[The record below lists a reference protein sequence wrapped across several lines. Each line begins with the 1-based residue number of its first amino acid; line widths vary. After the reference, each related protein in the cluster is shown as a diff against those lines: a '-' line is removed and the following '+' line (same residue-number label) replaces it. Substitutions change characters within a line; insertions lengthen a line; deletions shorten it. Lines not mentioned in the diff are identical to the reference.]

1 MWRAYFSH
9 MASSIAPL
17 EPLGHA
23 HRYATVLLGLRK
35 TGALSLAA
43 AVRNGLAYRALDRFA
58 RETELP
64 LGALGELI
72 QIPSRTLVRRKT
84 EGRLQPEESDRL
96 LRASRIFGL
105 AIDLFEGDRVAALHW
120 LSSAQHALGN
130 ETPMALIQTDVG
142 AREVENLIGR
152 LEHGVAV

>member
-1 MWRAYFSH
+1 
-9 MASSIAPL
+9 MANPRETA

-35 TGALSLAA
+35 TDALSLAA
-43 AVRNGLAYRALDRFA
+43 AVRSGFTYRALDRFA
-58 RETELP
+58 RETDLP
-64 LGALGELI
+64 LSALGELI
-72 QIPSRTLVRRKT
+72 HIPSRTLVRRKT

-105 AIDLFEGDRVAALHW
+105 AIDLFEGDRVAALQW
-120 LSSAQHALGN
+120 LSTTHRALGD
-130 ETPMALIQTDVG
+130 ETPMELLQTDVG

>member
-1 MWRAYFSH
+1 
-9 MASSIAPL
+9 MATPVTSD

-35 TGALSLAA
+35 TGALSLAT

-64 LGALGELI
+64 LGELGELI

-96 LRASRIFGL
+96 LRVSRIFGL
-105 AIDLFEGDRVAALHW
+105 TIDLFEGDRVAALHW
-120 LSSAQHALGN
+120 LSSPQHALGD

-142 AREVENLIGR
+142 AREVESLIGR

>member
-1 MWRAYFSH
+1 
-9 MASSIAPL
+9 MASPATSD

-35 TGALSLAA
+35 TGALSLAT
-43 AVRNGLAYRALDRFA
+43 AVRKGLAYRALDRFA

-64 LGALGELI
+64 LGELGELI

-96 LRASRIFGL
+96 LRVSRIFGL
-105 AIDLFEGDRVAALHW
+105 AIDLFEGDRALALHW
-120 LSSAQHALGN
+120 LSSAQHALSD

-142 AREVENLIGR
+142 AREVESLIGR

>member
-1 MWRAYFSH
+1 MIGRRVFYRVGE
-9 MASSIAPL
+9 I
-17 EPLGHA
+17 GQ
-23 HRYATVLLGLRK
+23 
-35 TGALSLAA
+35 
-43 AVRNGLAYRALDRFA
+43 AVGSEIGLAYRALDRFA

-64 LGALGELI
+64 LGALGQLI

-96 LRASRIFGL
+96 LRVSRIFGL

-120 LSSAQHALGN
+120 LSMSQHALGN
-130 ETPMALIQTDVG
+130 ETPLSLIQTDVG
-142 AREVENLIGR
+142 AREVESLIGR

>member
-1 MWRAYFSH
+1 
-9 MASSIAPL
+9 MAPPATFD

-35 TGALSLAA
+35 TGALSLAT
-43 AVRNGLAYRALDRFA
+43 AVRNGLAYRALDRFS

-84 EGRLQPEESDRL
+84 EGRLHPEESDRL
-96 LRASRIFGL
+96 LRVSRIFGL
-105 AIDLFEGDRVAALHW
+105 AIDLFEGDRALALHW
-120 LSSAQHALGN
+120 LSSAQHALGD

-142 AREVENLIGR
+142 AREVESLIGR
-152 LEHGVAV
+152 LEHGIAV

>member
-1 MWRAYFSH
+1 
-9 MASSIAPL
+9 MAQSSPL
-17 EPLGHA
+17 MTSLGQA
-23 HRYATVLLGLRK
+23 HRYAGVLLGLRK
-35 TGALSLAA
+35 TDSLSLAA
-43 AVRNGLAYRALDRFA
+43 AVRTGFKYRAIDRFSQ
-58 RETELP
+58 ETELP
-64 LGALGELI
+64 VSTVGELI
-72 QIPSRTLVRRKT
+72 HIPSRTLVRRKT

-105 AIDLFEGDRVAALHW
+105 AIDLFEGDRVSALKW
-120 LSSAQHALGN
+120 LSTPHRALGG